1 MRHFINDLLI
11 LCKKPRLIFIYMMI
25 GLAQIGVSAIAIDQ
39 MHKKHRANL
48 QPSTPPVYVVHK
60 VEQINQDIRAITYI
74 PTVEM

>member
-39 MHKKHRANL
+39 MHKRHRVNL
-48 QPSTPPVYVVHK
+48 QPSTPPVYVVNK
-60 VEQINQDIRAITYI
+60 VEQMRQDIQEIMYI
-74 PTVEM
+74 PKTEM

>member
-11 LCKKPRLIFIYMMI
+11 LCKKPRLLFIYMMI

-48 QPSTPPVYVVHK
+48 QPSTPPVYVVNK
-60 VEQINQDIRAITYI
+60 VEQIKQDIREITYI
-74 PTVEM
+74 PKAEM

>member
-11 LCKKPRLIFIYMMI
+11 LCKKPRLLFIYMMI

-48 QPSTPPVYVVHK
+48 QPSTPPVYVVDK
-60 VEQINQDIRAITYI
+60 VEQIKQDIREITYI
-74 PTVEM
+74 PKAEM

>member
-11 LCKKPRLIFIYMMI
+11 LCKKPRLLFIYMMI

-48 QPSTPPVYVVHK
+48 QPSTPPVYVVNK
-60 VEQINQDIRAITYI
+60 VEQIKQDILEITYI
-74 PTVEM
+74 PKAEM